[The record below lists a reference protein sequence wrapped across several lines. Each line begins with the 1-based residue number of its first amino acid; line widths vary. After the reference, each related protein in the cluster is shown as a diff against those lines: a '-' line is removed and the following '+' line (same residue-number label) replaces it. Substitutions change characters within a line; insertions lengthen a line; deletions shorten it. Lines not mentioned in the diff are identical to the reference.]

1 MSQKSRKIIAA
12 LILLVILT
20 MLLSSCT
27 NEQAEDVAE
36 LVLQSGGCIDENR
49 FLMYI

>member
-12 LILLVILT
+12 LILLVILA

-27 NEQAEDVAE
+27 NEQTEDVGE
-36 LVLQSGGCIDENR
+36 LVQQSGGCIDENR